1 MKKFFVILLTL
12 ILVFAFVSCTEKSNK
27 QSSESVGENTTD
39 IDTHNEPQK
48 NKYTGNYH
56 QEPVYKKL
64 MEFENCKDPEVL
76 CQLLFDLY
84 GEEITYIKL
93 TYINT
98 DDGKYLGYEEPYD
111 DFICTSIALYDTL
124 NPLCKVP
131 ICSDTYLFFRP
142 YTEEP
147 IFMMDCDASYL
158 VSSYKINNYEDG
170 TRSHNI
176 SGWIISD
183 LFMCLHGYTDAAP
196 EEKNNFKEAVRYMD
210 FYLDFENLVIESI
223 GEETGNITK
232 TESLTPCV
240 NILSVDISDSSMYKM
255 NIKYEIKNISE
266 KRGVVYLSCSG
277 HAYQDELHFNDEKF
291 ENDYRKDGSF
301 DYDVHYAGR
310 DFPVT
315 LTIFYGYGD
324 FDPYEGWD
332 KEQTTTVTIL
342 YAEDYGKISSTTI
355 PENEIFPLY
364 FDGKYIGAWTTHI
377 SGDLIEIDTNSTSI
391 PFEKHNKFKSE
402 KGEEILIENVEGEPS
417 ITVNG
422 VLVGTP
428 TDMFEDSGITYYS
441 FWYNNSIFFV
451 NRYPND
457 EYIKLQGIWPGKKG
471 EEAFLYP

>member
-1 MKKFFVILLTL
+1 MKKFFVILFTL
-12 ILVFAFVSCTEKSNK
+12 IFVFAFVSCTEKGNQ
-27 QSSESVGENTTD
+27 QSSESSDENTIA
-39 IDTHNEPQK
+39 IDTNTGPQK
-48 NKYTGNYH
+48 KRYTGNYH

-76 CQLLFDLY
+76 SRLLFDLY
-84 GEEITYIKL
+84 GEEVTYIKL
-93 TYINT
+93 TYKNT
-98 DDGKYLGYEEPYD
+98 EDGKYSGYEEPYD
-111 DFICTSIALYDTL
+111 DFICSSIALYDTAHT
-124 NPLCKVP
+124 LCKAP
-131 ICSDTYLFFRP
+131 LKSDTYLFFRP

-147 IFMMDCDASYL
+147 VFMMDCDASYI

-170 TRSHNI
+170 TKSHSV

-183 LFMCLHGYTDAAP
+183 LFMCLHGYIDAAP
-196 EEKNNFKEAVRYMD
+196 EEKNDLKDAVRYMD
-210 FYLDFENLVIESI
+210 FYLDFENSVIENI
-223 GEETGNITK
+223 GDKSGNITK
-232 TESLTPCV
+232 AESLTPCV
-240 NILSVDISDSSMYKM
+240 NVLSVDISESSMYKM

-291 ENDYRKDGSF
+291 KNDYRKDGRF
-301 DYDVHYAGR
+301 DYDVHYTGR

-332 KEQTTTVTIL
+332 KEHTTTVTIL
-342 YAEDYGKISSTTI
+342 YTEDYGKISSTTI

-377 SGDLIEIDTNSTSI
+377 SGDLIEIDANSASN
-391 PFEKHNKFKSE
+391 PFEKHNRFKSE
-402 KGEEILIENVEGEPS
+402 KGEEVLIEKVGEEPS
-417 ITVNG
+417 VTVNG

-428 TDMFEDSGITYYS
+428 TDVFEDSGITYYS
-441 FWYNNSIFFV
+441 FEYNNSSFFI

-457 EYIKLQGIWPGKKG
+457 EYIRLQGTWPSKKG